1 MGSVHERRSTLRL
14 EHLPAMRRT
23 LTAPLVQG
31 EDGERDATE
40 GIAEVLS
47 PLSLLAGLG
56 STVVTSRS
64 MFSNTAV

>member
-1 MGSVHERRSTLRL
+1 MGTVHERRSTLRL

-31 EDGERDATE
+31 GEDGGRNATE

-47 PLSLLAGLG
+47 VCA
-56 STVVTSRS
+56 
-64 MFSNTAV
+64 